1 MKTMNIIR
9 SFAAIFAVSALM
21 AASCDNPTP
30 DGPDTPDVVKPEFP
44 TLVQNNEVAPGEVLT
59 LTFQANMD
67 WTVTV
72 PSVTFQWFWIQDGSF
87 KAEKVSGN
95 VAEGQKET
103 VTVQIG
109 VSDTEEFDMN
119 RSCDVTL
126 TMGGESKVIAK
137 YMRPAKNRTISVYAA
152 AVEGESVKHKN
163 N

>member
-1 MKTMNIIR
+1 
-9 SFAAIFAVSALM
+9 
-21 AASCDNPTP
+21 
-30 DGPDTPDVVKPEFP
+30 
-44 TLVQNNEVAPGEVLT
+44 
-59 LTFQANMD
+59 MD

-72 PSVTFQWFWIQDGSF
+72 PSATFQWFWIQDGSF
-87 KAEKVSGN
+87 KAEKVSGK

-119 RSCDVTL
+119 RSCEVTL

-152 AVEGESVKHKN
+152 AVEGGELVAD
-163 N
+163 